1 MTRLSLPHGQ
11 LCVWTDIDPAHEA
24 DFNAWYDREHMQ
36 ERVAIPG
43 FTHARRFRATDR
55 GPRKYLALYVTDALD
70 VFHGDAYRRAFTQQT
85 AWSLANFER
94 MTGTQRRVGELTIE
108 AGDGEGA
115 HLALFDQAAW
125 DKYGLAKFAG
135 AAFPSNTLLDAKP
148 AQSKGAQDHE
158 LPDGAF
164 SSHDNSLAALQ
175 QRGVVFLS
183 CHNAI
188 WELAERLDGANA
200 NPDKLPLDALAAD
213 LTNHVIPS
221 AIVTPGAVGTLP
233 ELQQAGFTYAK

>member
-1 MTRLSLPHGQ
+1 MTRPTLPHGQ

-55 GPRKYLALYVTDALD
+55 GPRKYLALYVTDTLD
-70 VFHGDAYRRAFTQQT
+70 VFRGDAYRRAFAQQT

-115 HLALFDQAAW
+115 HLALFVLPPERIDVTQLRARFDAALREPGVHAARLFRTTPELSAPIGADAAARPAADALVLIEGSDAAAARRVAVALAGHDEVRTFELLWRAAAPLPAARGEPAPQAA
-125 DKYGLAKFAG
+125 
-135 AAFPSNTLLDAKP
+135 
-148 AQSKGAQDHE
+148 
-158 LPDGAF
+158 
-164 SSHDNSLAALQ
+164 AALP
-175 QRGVVFLS
+175 
-183 CHNAI
+183 A
-188 WELAERLDGANA
+188 
-200 NPDKLPLDALAAD
+200 
-213 LTNHVIPS
+213 
-221 AIVTPGAVGTLP
+221 
-233 ELQQAGFTYAK
+233 

>member
-1 MTRLSLPHGQ
+1 MTRPSLPHGQ

-55 GPRKYLALYVTDALD
+55 GPRKYLALYVTDTLD
-70 VFHGDAYRRAFTQQT
+70 VFRGDAYRRAFAQQT

-115 HLALFDQAAW
+115 HLALFVLPPERIDVAQLRARFDAALREP
-125 DKYGLAKFAG
+125 GVHAARLFRTTPELSAPIGAG
-135 AAFPSNTLLDAKP
+135 AAARPAADALVLIEGSD
-148 AQSKGAQDHE
+148 AA
-158 LPDGAF
+158 AARRVA
-164 SSHDNSLAALQ
+164 AALAGHDEVRTFELLWRAAAPLPAA
-175 QRGVVFLS
+175 RGEP
-183 CHNAI
+183 APQ
-188 WELAERLDGANA
+188 AAA
-200 NPDKLPLDALAAD
+200 ALPA
-213 LTNHVIPS
+213 
-221 AIVTPGAVGTLP
+221 
-233 ELQQAGFTYAK
+233 

>member
-1 MTRLSLPHGQ
+1 MTRPSLPHGQ

-55 GPRKYLALYVTDALD
+55 GPRKYLALYVTDTLD
-70 VFHGDAYRRAFTQQT
+70 VFRGDAYRRTFAQQT

-115 HLALFDQAAW
+115 HLALFVLPPERIDVAQLRARFDAALREPGVHAARLFRTTPELSAPIGADAAARPAADALVLIEGSDAAAARRVAVALAGHDEVRTFELLWRAAAPLPAARGEPAPQAA
-125 DKYGLAKFAG
+125 
-135 AAFPSNTLLDAKP
+135 
-148 AQSKGAQDHE
+148 
-158 LPDGAF
+158 
-164 SSHDNSLAALQ
+164 AALP
-175 QRGVVFLS
+175 
-183 CHNAI
+183 A
-188 WELAERLDGANA
+188 
-200 NPDKLPLDALAAD
+200 
-213 LTNHVIPS
+213 
-221 AIVTPGAVGTLP
+221 
-233 ELQQAGFTYAK
+233 

>member
-1 MTRLSLPHGQ
+1 MTRPSLPHGQ

-55 GPRKYLALYVTDALD
+55 GPRKYLALYVTDTLD
-70 VFHGDAYRRAFTQQT
+70 VFRGDAYRRAFAQQT

-115 HLALFDQAAW
+115 HLALFVLPPERIDVAQLRARFDAALREPGVHAARLFRTVPELSAPIGADAAARPAADALVLIEGSDAAAARRVAVALAGYVEVRTFELLWRAAAPLPAARGEPAPQAA
-125 DKYGLAKFAG
+125 
-135 AAFPSNTLLDAKP
+135 
-148 AQSKGAQDHE
+148 
-158 LPDGAF
+158 
-164 SSHDNSLAALQ
+164 AALP
-175 QRGVVFLS
+175 
-183 CHNAI
+183 A
-188 WELAERLDGANA
+188 
-200 NPDKLPLDALAAD
+200 
-213 LTNHVIPS
+213 
-221 AIVTPGAVGTLP
+221 
-233 ELQQAGFTYAK
+233 

>member
-1 MTRLSLPHGQ
+1 MTRPSLPHGQ

-55 GPRKYLALYVTDALD
+55 GLRKYLALYVTDTLD
-70 VFHGDAYRRAFTQQT
+70 VFRGDAYRRAFAQQT

-115 HLALFDQAAW
+115 HLALFVLPPERIDVAQLRARFDAALREPGVHAARLFRTTPELSAPIGADAAARPAADALVLIEGSDAAAARRVAVALAGHDEVRTFELLWRAAAPLPAARGEPAPQAA
-125 DKYGLAKFAG
+125 
-135 AAFPSNTLLDAKP
+135 
-148 AQSKGAQDHE
+148 
-158 LPDGAF
+158 
-164 SSHDNSLAALQ
+164 AALP
-175 QRGVVFLS
+175 
-183 CHNAI
+183 A
-188 WELAERLDGANA
+188 
-200 NPDKLPLDALAAD
+200 
-213 LTNHVIPS
+213 
-221 AIVTPGAVGTLP
+221 
-233 ELQQAGFTYAK
+233 

>member
-1 MTRLSLPHGQ
+1 MTRPSLPHGQ

-55 GPRKYLALYVTDALD
+55 GPRKYLALYVTDTLD
-70 VFHGDAYRRAFTQQT
+70 VFRGDAYRRAFAQQT

-115 HLALFDQAAW
+115 HLALFVLPPERIDVAQLRARFDAALREPAVHAARLFRTTPELSAPIGADAAARPAADALVLIEGSDAAAARRVAVALAGHVEVRTFELLWRAAAPLPAARGEPAPQAA
-125 DKYGLAKFAG
+125 
-135 AAFPSNTLLDAKP
+135 
-148 AQSKGAQDHE
+148 
-158 LPDGAF
+158 
-164 SSHDNSLAALQ
+164 AALP
-175 QRGVVFLS
+175 
-183 CHNAI
+183 A
-188 WELAERLDGANA
+188 
-200 NPDKLPLDALAAD
+200 
-213 LTNHVIPS
+213 
-221 AIVTPGAVGTLP
+221 
-233 ELQQAGFTYAK
+233 

>member
-43 FTHARRFRATDR
+43 FTHARRFRATDG
-55 GPRKYLALYVTDALD
+55 GPRRYLALYVTDALD
-70 VFHGDAYRRAFTQQT
+70 VFRGDAYRRAFTQQT

-115 HLALFDQAAW
+115 HLALFVLPPPIASTCRTCAR
-125 DKYGLAKFAG
+125 AST
-135 AAFPSNTLLDAKP
+135 PRCRNP
-148 AQSKGAQDHE
+148 ASMPHG
-158 LPDGAF
+158 F
-164 SSHDNSLAALQ
+164 SARH
-175 QRGVVFLS
+175 RT
-183 CHNAI
+183 CPH
-188 WELAERLDGANA
+188 R
-200 NPDKLPLDALAAD
+200 
-213 LTNHVIPS
+213 S
-221 AIVTPGAVGTLP
+221 APPPPARP
-233 ELQQAGFTYAK
+233 PMRWC

>member
-1 MTRLSLPHGQ
+1 MTRPSLPHGQ

-55 GPRKYLALYVTDALD
+55 GPRKYLALYVTDTLD
-70 VFHGDAYRRAFTQQT
+70 VFRGDAYRRAFAQQT

-115 HLALFDQAAW
+115 HLALFVLPPERIDV
-125 DKYGLAKFAG
+125 
-135 AAFPSNTLLDAKP
+135 
-148 AQSKGAQDHE
+148 AQLRARFD
-158 LPDGAF
+158 
-164 SSHDNSLAALQ
+164 AAL
-175 QRGVVFLS
+175 REPGVHAARLFRTVPELS
-183 CHNAI
+183 API
-188 WELAERLDGANA
+188 GADA
-200 NPDKLPLDALAAD
+200 AARPAADALALIEGSDAAAARR
-213 LTNHVIPS
+213 V
-221 AIVTPGAVGTLP
+221 AVALAGHDEVRTFELLWRAAAPLP
-233 ELQQAGFTYAK
+233 AARGEPAPQAAAALPA

>member
-1 MTRLSLPHGQ
+1 MTRPSLPHGQ

-55 GPRKYLALYVTDALD
+55 GPRKYLALYVTDTLD
-70 VFHGDAYRRAFTQQT
+70 VFRGDAYRRAFAQQT

-115 HLALFDQAAW
+115 HLALFVLPPERIDVAQLRARFDAALREPGVHAARLFRTTPELSAPIGADAAARPAADALVLIEGSDAAAARRVAMALAGHVEVRTFELLWRAAAPLPAARGEPAPQAA
-125 DKYGLAKFAG
+125 
-135 AAFPSNTLLDAKP
+135 
-148 AQSKGAQDHE
+148 
-158 LPDGAF
+158 
-164 SSHDNSLAALQ
+164 AALP
-175 QRGVVFLS
+175 
-183 CHNAI
+183 A
-188 WELAERLDGANA
+188 
-200 NPDKLPLDALAAD
+200 
-213 LTNHVIPS
+213 
-221 AIVTPGAVGTLP
+221 
-233 ELQQAGFTYAK
+233 

>member
-1 MTRLSLPHGQ
+1 MTRPSLPHGQ

-55 GPRKYLALYVTDALD
+55 GPRKYLALYVTDTLD
-70 VFHGDAYRRAFTQQT
+70 VFRGDAYRRAFAQQT

-115 HLALFDQAAW
+115 HLALFVLPPERIDVAQLRAHFDAALREPGVHAARLFRTTPELSAPIGADAAARPAADALVLIEGSDAAAARRVAVALAGHDEVRTFELLWRAAAPLPAARDEPAPQAA
-125 DKYGLAKFAG
+125 
-135 AAFPSNTLLDAKP
+135 
-148 AQSKGAQDHE
+148 
-158 LPDGAF
+158 
-164 SSHDNSLAALQ
+164 AALP
-175 QRGVVFLS
+175 
-183 CHNAI
+183 A
-188 WELAERLDGANA
+188 
-200 NPDKLPLDALAAD
+200 
-213 LTNHVIPS
+213 
-221 AIVTPGAVGTLP
+221 
-233 ELQQAGFTYAK
+233 

>member
-1 MTRLSLPHGQ
+1 MTRPSLPHGQ

-55 GPRKYLALYVTDALD
+55 GLRKYLALYVTDTLD
-70 VFHGDAYRRAFTQQT
+70 VFRGDAYRRAFAQQT

-115 HLALFDQAAW
+115 HLALFVLPPERIDVAQLRARFDAALREPGVHAARLFRTTPELSAPIGADAAARPAADALVLVEGSDAAAARRVAVALAGHDEVRTFELLWRAAAPLPAARGEPAPQAA
-125 DKYGLAKFAG
+125 
-135 AAFPSNTLLDAKP
+135 
-148 AQSKGAQDHE
+148 
-158 LPDGAF
+158 
-164 SSHDNSLAALQ
+164 AALP
-175 QRGVVFLS
+175 
-183 CHNAI
+183 A
-188 WELAERLDGANA
+188 
-200 NPDKLPLDALAAD
+200 
-213 LTNHVIPS
+213 
-221 AIVTPGAVGTLP
+221 
-233 ELQQAGFTYAK
+233 

>member
-1 MTRLSLPHGQ
+1 MTRPSLPHGQ

-55 GPRKYLALYVTDALD
+55 GPRKYLALYVTDTLD
-70 VFHGDAYRRAFTQQT
+70 VFRGDAYRRAFAQQT

-115 HLALFDQAAW
+115 HLALFVLPPERIDVAQLRARFDAALREPGVHAARLFRTTPELSAPIGADAAARPAADALVLIEGSDAAAARRVAVALAGHVEVRTFELLWRAAAPLPAARGELAPQAA
-125 DKYGLAKFAG
+125 
-135 AAFPSNTLLDAKP
+135 
-148 AQSKGAQDHE
+148 
-158 LPDGAF
+158 
-164 SSHDNSLAALQ
+164 AALP
-175 QRGVVFLS
+175 
-183 CHNAI
+183 A
-188 WELAERLDGANA
+188 
-200 NPDKLPLDALAAD
+200 
-213 LTNHVIPS
+213 
-221 AIVTPGAVGTLP
+221 
-233 ELQQAGFTYAK
+233 

>member
-1 MTRLSLPHGQ
+1 MTRPSLPHGQ

-55 GPRKYLALYVTDALD
+55 GPRKYLALYVTDTLD
-70 VFHGDAYRRAFTQQT
+70 VFRGDAYRRAFAQQT

-115 HLALFDQAAW
+115 HLALFVLPPERIDVAQLRARFDAALREPGVHAARLFRTTPELSAPIGADAAARPAADALVLIEGSDAAAARRVAAALAGHDAVRTFELLWRAAAPLPAARGEPAPQAA
-125 DKYGLAKFAG
+125 
-135 AAFPSNTLLDAKP
+135 
-148 AQSKGAQDHE
+148 
-158 LPDGAF
+158 
-164 SSHDNSLAALQ
+164 AALP
-175 QRGVVFLS
+175 
-183 CHNAI
+183 A
-188 WELAERLDGANA
+188 
-200 NPDKLPLDALAAD
+200 
-213 LTNHVIPS
+213 
-221 AIVTPGAVGTLP
+221 
-233 ELQQAGFTYAK
+233 

>member
-1 MTRLSLPHGQ
+1 MTRPSLPHGQ

-55 GPRKYLALYVTDALD
+55 GSRKYLALYVTDTLD
-70 VFHGDAYRRAFTQQT
+70 VFRGDAYRRAFAQQT

-115 HLALFDQAAW
+115 HLALFVLPPERIDVAQLRARFDAALREPGVHAARLFRTVPELSAPIGADAAARPAADALVLIEGSDAAAARRVAVALAGHIEVRTFELLWRAAAPLRAARGEPAPQAA
-125 DKYGLAKFAG
+125 
-135 AAFPSNTLLDAKP
+135 
-148 AQSKGAQDHE
+148 
-158 LPDGAF
+158 
-164 SSHDNSLAALQ
+164 AALP
-175 QRGVVFLS
+175 
-183 CHNAI
+183 A
-188 WELAERLDGANA
+188 
-200 NPDKLPLDALAAD
+200 
-213 LTNHVIPS
+213 
-221 AIVTPGAVGTLP
+221 
-233 ELQQAGFTYAK
+233 

>member
-1 MTRLSLPHGQ
+1 MTRPSLPHGQ

-55 GPRKYLALYVTDALD
+55 GPRKYLALYVTDTLD
-70 VFHGDAYRRAFTQQT
+70 VFRGDAYRRAFAQQT

-115 HLALFDQAAW
+115 HLALFVLPPERIDVAQLRARFDAALREPGVHAARLFRTTPELSASIGADAAARPAADALVLIEGSDAAAARRVAVALAGHDEVRTFELLWRAAAPLRAARGEPAPQAA
-125 DKYGLAKFAG
+125 
-135 AAFPSNTLLDAKP
+135 
-148 AQSKGAQDHE
+148 
-158 LPDGAF
+158 
-164 SSHDNSLAALQ
+164 AALP
-175 QRGVVFLS
+175 
-183 CHNAI
+183 A
-188 WELAERLDGANA
+188 
-200 NPDKLPLDALAAD
+200 
-213 LTNHVIPS
+213 
-221 AIVTPGAVGTLP
+221 
-233 ELQQAGFTYAK
+233 

>member
-55 GPRKYLALYVTDALD
+55 GPRKYLALYVTDTLD
-70 VFHGDAYRRAFTQQT
+70 VFRGDAYRRAFTQQT

-108 AGDGEGA
+108 AGDGEGV
-115 HLALFDQAAW
+115 HLALFVLPPDRIDAAVLRAGF
-125 DKYGLAKFAG
+125 DDALHEPGIHAARLFRTAPDLSAPIG
-135 AAFPSNTLLDAKP
+135 AAVAARPAADALVLIEGSD
-148 AQSKGAQDHE
+148 ADATRRV
-158 LPDGAF
+158 AA
-164 SSHDNSLAALQ
+164 SLAGHDDVRTFDLLWRAVAPLHVA
-175 QRGVVFLS
+175 RG
-183 CHNAI
+183 
-188 WELAERLDGANA
+188 GAA
-200 NPDKLPLDALAAD
+200 TGPADATAA
-213 LTNHVIPS
+213 
-221 AIVTPGAVGTLP
+221 AAVQP
-233 ELQQAGFTYAK
+233 A

>member
-43 FTHARRFRATDR
+43 FTHARRFRANDG
-55 GPRKYLALYVTDALD
+55 GPRQYLALYVTDALD
-70 VFHGDAYRRAFTQQT
+70 VFRSDAYRRAFTQQT

-115 HLALFDQAAW
+115 HLALFV
-125 DKYGLAKFAG
+125 
-135 AAFPSNTLLDAKP
+135 
-148 AQSKGAQDHE
+148 
-158 LPDGAF
+158 LPPERIDVRQLRERF
-164 SSHDNSLAALQ
+164 DAALQ
-175 QRGVVFLS
+175 EPGIHAARLFRTAPELS
-183 CHNAI
+183 API
-188 WELAERLDGANA
+188 GADA
-200 NPDKLPLDALAAD
+200 AARPAADALVLIEGSDAAATRRVAAALAGHDDVRTFD
-213 LTNHVIPS
+213 LLWRAAAP
-221 AIVTPGAVGTLP
+221 LP
-233 ELQQAGFTYAK
+233 VVHQGSEAEPAAAALPA

>member
-1 MTRLSLPHGQ
+1 MTRPSLPHGQ

-55 GPRKYLALYVTDALD
+55 GPRKYLALYVTDTLD
-70 VFHGDAYRRAFTQQT
+70 VFRGDAYRRAFAQQT

-115 HLALFDQAAW
+115 HLALFVLPPERIDVAQLRARFDAALREPGVHAARLFRTTPELSAPIGADAAARPAADALVLIEGSDAAAARRVAVALAGHDEVRTFELLWRAAAPSPAARREPAPQAA
-125 DKYGLAKFAG
+125 
-135 AAFPSNTLLDAKP
+135 
-148 AQSKGAQDHE
+148 
-158 LPDGAF
+158 
-164 SSHDNSLAALQ
+164 AALP
-175 QRGVVFLS
+175 
-183 CHNAI
+183 A
-188 WELAERLDGANA
+188 
-200 NPDKLPLDALAAD
+200 
-213 LTNHVIPS
+213 
-221 AIVTPGAVGTLP
+221 
-233 ELQQAGFTYAK
+233 